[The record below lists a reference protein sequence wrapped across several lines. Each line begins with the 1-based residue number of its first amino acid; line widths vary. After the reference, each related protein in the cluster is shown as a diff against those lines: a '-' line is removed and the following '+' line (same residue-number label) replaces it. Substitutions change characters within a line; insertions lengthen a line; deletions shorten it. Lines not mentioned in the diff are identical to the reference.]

1 MDELNSLR
9 TEITEQTNPKQIED
23 DIYDLLI
30 LSYLNGNKAGNI
42 DISGDYEV
50 DVDSLEAAVDRQTA
64 GKSALDRVREY
75 LKDGTVDDIMRVAD
89 TESHRCYN
97 EGLLDVARLSN
108 ANKTWVT
115 MLDDKVRDA
124 HFMLE
129 GVTVG
134 FDEYFYTDGD
144 SALAPGGFERA
155 DLNCNCRCEL
165 ILSM

>member
-1 MDELNSLR
+1 MLETGQQSNKD
-9 TEITEQTNPKQIED
+9 IED

-30 LSYLNGNKAGNI
+30 LSYLNGNKAGNL
-42 DISGDYEV
+42 DISTDYDV
-50 DVDSLEAAVDRQTA
+50 DVESLEASIEKKTA
-64 GKSALDRVREY
+64 GKTALDRVREY
-75 LKDGTVDDIMRVAD
+75 LKDGTVEEIMRVAD

-97 EGLLDVARLSN
+97 EGLLDVAKLAG

-134 FDEYFYTDGD
+134 FDELFYTEGDG
-144 SALAPGGFERA
+144 ALAPGGFERA
-155 DLNCNCRCEL
+155 DLNANCRCEL